1 MGISKKTK
9 TSNGSTIGQKK
20 VDKYFILYAM
30 EKGIMK
36 YYRFLQHEIK
46 KYRGKKEQ
54 KTHSNGSASKDPE
67 KGFLRPKIKFSK
79 GKRSKSD

>member
-1 MGISKKTK
+1 
-9 TSNGSTIGQKK
+9 
-20 VDKYFILYAM
+20 M